1 LDFAHKAR
9 MSKELYLIKF
19 DRDERE
25 FNKFDVVELITVT
38 DSGNCYLVADIN
50 NPLKREWIMNYDLYP
65 VFDSNFPYWY
75 YKIEEFEVKRKE
87 VQKSITA

>member
-1 LDFAHKAR
+1 
-9 MSKELYLIKF
+9 MSKELYLIKY
-19 DRDERE
+19 DRDESE

-50 NPLKREWIMNYDLYP
+50 NSLKREWIMNYELYP
-65 VFDSNFPYWY
+65 VFDFNFPYGY